1 MTWIIDPLHT
11 LVEFSVVHLKIN
23 LVKGRF
29 YEVRGSLHLDF
40 QRPERSWVKAQVNT
54 ASLSTGV
61 AARDQHLRSADF
73 FDVARY
79 PSIDFESTH
88 VLQTEAAKGVVT
100 GNLTLHGITQLVSFQ
115 TTFGGSAQDPES
127 DSWRVGFSAR
137 GSIDRRSFNMHY
149 RQLSRGEIALVGDQ
163 VQLELHIEAV
173 QVE

>member
-29 YEVRGSLHLDF
+29 YEVRGSIHLDF
-40 QRPERSWVKAQVNT
+40 QRPEHSWVKAQANT

-61 AARDQHLRSADF
+61 SARDQHLRSADF

-79 PSIDFESTH
+79 PSIDFESTR
-88 VLQTEAAKGVVT
+88 VLQTEATKGVVT
-100 GNLTLHGITQLVSFQ
+100 GDLTLHGVTQPVSFQ
-115 TTFGGSAQDPES
+115 TIFGGRVQDPES

-137 GSIDRRSFNMHY
+137 GNIDRRAFNMHY
-149 RQLSRGEIALVGDQ
+149 RQFSKGEIALVGDQ
-163 VQLELHIEAV
+163 VQLELYIEAV